1 MGGGPRWQGDSAD
14 PVGQD
19 TLTIPAKSQSGQ
31 RLRVKGRGLAGKQL
45 QGDLYAVLK
54 VVMSTLS
61 NDAIKDQWQ
70 QLAELAPF
78 DPRAEWS

>member
-1 MGGGPRWQGDSAD
+1 
-14 PVGQD
+14 
-19 TLTIPAKSQSGQ
+19 
-31 RLRVKGRGLAGKQL
+31 LRVKGRGLAGKQL

-78 DPRAEWS
+78 DPRAEWSEAS